1 VAFDEVCRAAEAR
14 GVRVTGTEIVGLVP
28 KKALLDAGKHF
39 LRKQHRSVGISESEI
54 IRIAIRSMG
63 LDELKPFNPE
73 EKVVEYMVS
82 EQSCNKLVDMTC
94 TAFAEETASESPAPG
109 GGSISAY
116 MGALGAALGTMVANL
131 SSHKAGW
138 DERWE
143 EFSDYAERGQ
153 QIMAE
158 LLHLVDEDTEAFNRI
173 MAVFAMPKTTDE
185 EKAARSAALQ
195 SATLYATQVPL
206 KTMKASLRVFEI
218 VKAMAEI
225 GNPNSVS
232 DAGVGAL
239 AARSAVLGAQLNVK
253 INAAGLKDRDTA
265 EALIAE
271 AQQIAEQAVA
281 LEAETLKIVNEKI
294 G

>member
-1 VAFDEVCRAAEAR
+1 MMSR
-14 GVRVTGTEIVGLVP
+14 
-28 KKALLDAGKHF
+28 LL
-39 LRKQHRSVGISESEI
+39 
-54 IRIAIRSMG
+54 
-63 LDELKPFNPE
+63 
-73 EKVVEYMVS
+73 
-82 EQSCNKLVDMTC
+82 
-94 TAFAEETASESPAPG
+94 
-109 GGSISAY
+109 
-116 MGALGAALGTMVANL
+116 
-131 SSHKAGW
+131 W
-138 DERWE
+138 
-143 EFSDYAERGQ
+143 
-153 QIMAE
+153 
-158 LLHLVDEDTEAFNRI
+158 LVDEDTEAFNKI

-185 EKAARSAALQ
+185 EKVARSAALQ